1 MRSYLWGGGHKKN
14 ASQTSIDARG
24 SRSPRASGEAMGYQ
38 PPRTLYREEQR
49 VSLRAFL
56 RSFLNNERI
65 AQSNAMTE
73 FLTHDPIEVNEEEM
87 EDIEKRMI
95 MDEKRIQEQKQF
107 YEVARKRAAEL
118 DIHMEK
124 FRREIV
130 ERNGLSHLFAEIKT
144 KNSISQLKP
153 EYQKF
158 AEWLRI

>member
-1 MRSYLWGGGHKKN
+1 
-14 ASQTSIDARG
+14 
-24 SRSPRASGEAMGYQ
+24 
-38 PPRTLYREEQR
+38 
-49 VSLRAFL
+49 
-56 RSFLNNERI
+56 
-65 AQSNAMTE
+65 MTD
-73 FLTHDPIEVNEEEM
+73 FLTRDPIEINEEEM

-95 MDEKRIQEQKQF
+95 MDEKRLQEQKQF

-130 ERNGLSHLFAEIKT
+130 ERNGLSHLFQEIRV

-158 AEWLRI
+158 AEWLRIEVAATIYTHSYHMVC